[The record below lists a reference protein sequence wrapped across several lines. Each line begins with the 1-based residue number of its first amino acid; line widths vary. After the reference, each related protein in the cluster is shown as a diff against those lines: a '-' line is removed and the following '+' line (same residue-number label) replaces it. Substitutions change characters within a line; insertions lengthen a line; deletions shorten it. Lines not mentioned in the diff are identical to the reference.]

1 MRFSFPLYTQIISM
15 FVVNIVLL
23 GLIGSMLAGNHL
35 GWETIL
41 YAPIRERLRVI
52 GFVIHQQMRAL
63 PSNQWNN
70 VLSEFGNYYGIK
82 LYVFNSRG
90 RKVAGE
96 PIVLPSEITSQL
108 VLPTSFPFPPNFPK
122 NPAELSKMSWF
133 PPFGNQA
140 RPHPPSGI
148 FIHTTSPNRFWIG
161 TFMPMPSMREPGTLL
176 AVSTNL
182 WQTRLVENYGNFFLV
197 ISGIFC
203 FSFII
208 WWPFVYGI
216 TNALGKLT
224 KATEQI
230 AAGKLD
236 NRIIMRRNDE
246 IGRLA
251 VAINRMSNRLN
262 NYLSGQKRF
271 LGDIAHELSS
281 PVARLKVA
289 LAILDST
296 KTPEQT
302 ITMDDIQ
309 EDLEQMSH
317 LINELLAY
325 SKASLA
331 DRRIELTS
339 LDLEP
344 ILKASIARTCPN
356 DLVELITQPNLKCL
370 GDRLLLDRAF
380 GNILRNAVRY
390 AADGGLIEI
399 KAFCLGKETIV
410 IFTDNGPGVPAEAI
424 ELLGQPF
431 YRPEPSRSRNF
442 GGVGLGLA
450 IVKTCIGACNGTVT
464 IRNNRPKGLQVEVH
478 LTHVENEHVQLIT
491 EERGFLS

>member
-1 MRFSFPLYTQIISM
+1 M

-23 GLIGSMLAGNHL
+23 TLVGSMFVGNHM
-35 GWETIL
+35 GWKTIL
-41 YAPIRERLRVI
+41 YAPITERLRVI
-52 GFVIHQQMRAL
+52 GFVIHQQMRIL

-70 VLSEFGNYYGIK
+70 VLNEFGNYYGIK
-82 LYVFNSRG
+82 LFVFDSHG
-90 RKVAGE
+90 KKIAGD
-96 PIVLPSEITSQL
+96 PIVLPSKVSSQL
-108 VLPTSFPFPPNFPK
+108 ILPPGFPFPSNFPK
-122 NPAELSKMSWF
+122 NPAELSKMPGFLPFGNRSRPR
-133 PPFGNQA
+133 PPFG
-140 RPHPPSGI
+140 I
-148 FIHTTSPNRFWIG
+148 FVQTTSPTRFWVG

-176 AVSTNL
+176 AVSSNL
-182 WQTRLVENYGNFFLV
+182 WQTRLVENYGNFLLV
-197 ISGIFC
+197 ITSIFC
-203 FSFII
+203 FSFVI
-208 WWPFVYGI
+208 WWPFVHGI
-216 TNALGKLT
+216 TNSLGKLT
-224 KATEQI
+224 QATEQI

-236 NRIIMRRNDE
+236 NQIIMRRNDE

-289 LAILDST
+289 LAILDT
-296 KTPEQT
+296 RKTPEQT
-302 ITMDDIQ
+302 TTIDDIQ

-331 DRRIELTS
+331 DKRIELTF

-344 ILKASIARTCPN
+344 ILKASIARTCSN
-356 DLVELITQPNLKCL
+356 DLVELIIQPNLRCL

-390 AADGGLIEI
+390 AADGGPIEI
-399 KAFCLGKETIV
+399 KAFRLGKETII
-410 IFTDNGPGVPAEAI
+410 IFTDNGPGVPPEAI

-464 IRNNRPKGLQVEVH
+464 IRNCRPKGLQVEVRLAH
-478 LTHVENEHVQLIT
+478 SENANVELIAK
-491 EERGFLS
+491 ENH